1 MGVLGIAKSK
11 ERLEA
16 LVDEASSALSVFGAR
31 ADLLKVAAKFVAE
44 RQT

>member
-11 ERLEA
+11 ERLKA
-16 LVDEASSALSVFGAR
+16 LVDEASSALSVFGER
-31 ADLLKVAAKFVAE
+31 ADVLKVAAKFVAE